1 MSDGRG
7 NEDRSTNSASLWKI
21 HIGRTAFDMSN
32 EISLVELSYDEEELL
47 RSPSLVPLISSEE
60 PVADKTPSVTPIPGP
75 PDSPHPDQM
84 MNLTRTVPP
93 KNKFRFNHNH
103 PEVPDELLLPL
114 EKDIQRKVA
123 IANTRMAAN
132 TKTCRT
138 REEFNELVGK
148 HQQAIRQ
155 LGASTKNLIVKTVKS
170 RRPPLSREELGK
182 LRFAVAKRFTVWV
195 QKLETVV
202 RDTRSWE
209 ERAHLWSDLVEA
221 NRHHYAVYYLRRSL
235 NVSI

>member
-1 MSDGRG
+1 
-7 NEDRSTNSASLWKI
+7 
-21 HIGRTAFDMSN
+21 MSN

-47 RSPSLVPLISSEE
+47 RSPSLVPDKTSSEE
-60 PVADKTPSVTPIPGP
+60 PNVDKIPSVTPIPGP

-138 REEFNELVGK
+138 RDEFNELVGK

-155 LGASTKNLIVKTVKS
+155 LGASTKNLIVKTARS
-170 RRPPLSREELGK
+170 RRPPLSKEELGK
-182 LRFAVAKRFTVWV
+182 LRFAVAKRFTVWI

>member
-1 MSDGRG
+1 MGEVKSI
-7 NEDRSTNSASLWKI
+7 NSVPLWKI
-21 HIGRTAFDMSN
+21 HISRTALDMSN

-47 RSPSLVPLISSEE
+47 RSPSLVPDKTSSEE
-60 PVADKTPSVTPIPGP
+60 PNVDKIPSVTPIPGP

-138 REEFNELVGK
+138 RDEFNELVGK

-155 LGASTKNLIVKTVKS
+155 LGASTKNLIVKTARS
-170 RRPPLSREELGK
+170 RRPPLSKEELGK
-182 LRFAVAKRFTVWV
+182 LRFAVAKRFTVWI
-195 QKLETVV
+195 QKLENVV
-202 RDTRSWE
+202 RNTRSWD